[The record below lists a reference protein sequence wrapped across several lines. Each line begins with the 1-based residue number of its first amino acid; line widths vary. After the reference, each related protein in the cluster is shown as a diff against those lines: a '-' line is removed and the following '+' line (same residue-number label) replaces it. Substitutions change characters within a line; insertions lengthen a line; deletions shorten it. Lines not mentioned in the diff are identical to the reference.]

1 MNPLLVLLLALLQA
15 YNVLSFA
22 VVAAQPRTAQV
33 ARSNGSLSSFRP
45 PSSPPTLCCRAT
57 DEAAN
62 DAAADQEDEEPSDPR
77 LYTALLSR
85 ATGIEW
91 GTDLSFRWVYVR
103 SLEPDGSAAMS
114 GLVSKGDQVCSALL
128 AHCDLHM
135 LAIYELFPNTCT
147 RSITFALW
155 PTQLVSFNGEAC
167 LGAPFDY
174 VMTLFSTAPGQQVEL
189 SFFKGTTQEL
199 RDFTGDDSASK
210 PLTVTVLQTGKA
222 DITLDCL
229 PGTNLR
235 DLLVRNGINV
245 YQSITR
251 WTNCKGKQLCGTCI
265 VDVVDGGGSGCTIK
279 SIDERST
286 LRDNP
291 PSYRLSCVTNLYKDV
306 TVKVFPPI
314 GADQWTR

>member
-1 MNPLLVLLLALLQA
+1 MSLLLLLLLALLQA

-22 VVAAQPRTAQV
+22 IVAAQPRTAEV
-33 ARSNGSLSSFRP
+33 ASSFGSLSSFRP
-45 PSSPPTLCCRAT
+45 PSAPPTLYCRAT
-57 DEAAN
+57 DEPAS
-62 DAAADQEDEEPSDPR
+62 DAAADQEEDEEPSDPR

-114 GLVSKGDQVCSALL
+114 GLVSRGD
-128 AHCDLHM
+128 
-135 LAIYELFPNTCT
+135 
-147 RSITFALW
+147 
-155 PTQLVSFNGEAC
+155 QLVSFNGEAC

-306 TVKVFPPI
+306 TVKVFPPV
-314 GADQWTR
+314 GAAQWTR

>member
-1 MNPLLVLLLALLQA
+1 
-15 YNVLSFA
+15 
-22 VVAAQPRTAQV
+22 
-33 ARSNGSLSSFRP
+33 
-45 PSSPPTLCCRAT
+45 
-57 DEAAN
+57 
-62 DAAADQEDEEPSDPR
+62 
-77 LYTALLSR
+77 
-85 ATGIEW
+85 
-91 GTDLSFRWVYVR
+91 VYVR

-114 GLVSKGDQVCSALL
+114 GLISRGDQVRTAVSALL
-128 AHCDLHM
+128 IAHACYVSIIL
-135 LAIYELFPNTCT
+135 NTHVFC
-147 RSITFALW
+147 ALSVL
-155 PTQLVSFNGEAC
+155 QLVSFNGEAC

-174 VMTLFSTAPGQQVEL
+174 VMTLFSTAAGQQVEL

-306 TVKVFPPI
+306 TVKVFPPV
-314 GADQWTR
+314 GAAQWTR